1 MDKTVFSIL
10 YSLLYLNSD
19 IKSWGLLTL
28 KGMHN
33 MRAVSF
39 IWGEMKTIA
48 NENWAR
54 DIIS

>member
-28 KGMHN
+28 KEMHN
-33 MRAVSF
+33 MKIVSF
-39 IWGEMKTIA
+39 IGGKMKTIA
-48 NENWAR
+48 HENWAHK
-54 DIIS
+54 IIS